1 MKIAV
6 LMSSSISG
14 GNNVIIE
21 HFARIDKRNNGIEVV
36 MVIIDELNK
45 NTLKWQPLAKE
56 LPKISLN
63 EAQNISFDVV
73 MATFWRTVF
82 DCYNIHSDAY
92 LFFNQ
97 CLESDFYPQEDVFT
111 RSYAES
117 AYTMGLNTI
126 TEVQWLAD
134 YMKKNFDVNAL
145 VVRNGIN
152 KSYFQCSGKTIKPRE
167 KGKLRVLVEGNVTM
181 DRKKIP
187 LTVKL
192 AKQSKADE
200 IWLLTSSDINEF
212 EGVDKVFSKVPID
225 QVQEIY
231 RSCDVLV
238 KISTMEG
245 MFGPPLE
252 MFHCGGTAIAWD
264 VNGHDE
270 YMESGFNSIII
281 PMYEEKAVVEAINEL
296 KDKPEKLSYLKEN
309 ALKTAQNWHN
319 WDEASLEMEK
329 AIKESVKNSQP
340 SQSAL
345 RHKSQLFTNWYQYS
359 NNLSVE
365 NNNIKKKLGYKIHEK
380 LKNITNPSK

>member
-6 LMSSSISG
+6 LMPSSLSG

-21 HFARIDKRNNGIEVV
+21 HFARIQSRNNGIDVV
-36 MVIIDELNK
+36 LVITDKLNQ
-45 NTLKWQPLAKE
+45 NTLNWQPLAKD
-56 LPKISLN
+56 LPKISLE
-63 EAQNISFDVV
+63 EATNQSFDVV
-73 MATFWRTVF
+73 MATFWSTVF
-82 DCYNIHSDAY
+82 DCYKIQSRAY

-97 CLESDFYPQEDVFT
+97 CLEAEFYSPENINK

-134 YMKKNFDVNAL
+134 YMKENFDVEAL

-152 KSYFQCSGKTIKPRE
+152 KSYFQNVGKTIKPIE
-167 KGKLRVLVEGNVTM
+167 KGKLRVLVEGNVSM

-192 AKQSKADE
+192 AQQSKADE
-200 IWLLTSSDINEF
+200 IWLLTSSDIKEF

-238 KISTMEG
+238 KLSTMEG

-270 YMESGFNSIII
+270 YMKNGYNSIII
-281 PMYEEKAVVEAINEL
+281 PMYEQQAVVEAINEL
-296 KDKPEKLSYLKEN
+296 KDKPKKLAYLKEN
-309 ALKTAQNWHN
+309 ALITAQNWHN
-319 WDEASLEMEK
+319 WDEASLEMEE
-329 AIKESVKNSQP
+329 AIKESVNKTQP

-345 RHKSQLFTNWYQYS
+345 RHKSQLFANWYQYS

-365 NNNIKKKLGYKIHEK
+365 NNNIKKKLGYKIHQRFVQLVHK
-380 LKNITNPSK
+380 K